1 MPRHKPLVLVEK
13 GAGEQFTPNP
23 IESVRRSNLVGFGND
38 DAANLK
44 DFGRVKK
51 ADLRDFGIENPA
63 DIKGLGKA
71 GKVALAGFGVDGGDD
86 ALEEAAEDYKKKKD
100 RESEKGEKG
109 DSSGSSGDS
118 DKDERDRRRKAVIA
132 ERGNPAK
139 REPSKGG
146 RKGRGKKHY

>member
-1 MPRHKPLVLVEK
+1 MPKRNPLILVEK

-23 IESVRRSNLVGFGND
+23 IESVRRSNLVGFGD

-44 DFGRVKK
+44 DCGRIKK
-51 ADLRDFGIENPA
+51 ADLRDFGIENPV

-71 GKVALAGFGVDGGDD
+71 GKTALAGFGVDESGG
-86 ALEEAAEDYKKKKD
+86 ALEEAIEDYQDKKNKD
-100 RESEKGEKG
+100 SDGK
-109 DSSGSSGDS
+109 SNSSGDS

-139 REPSKGG
+139 REPSNHSK
-146 RKGRGKKHY
+146 RGRGKKRY